1 MGHGKEVSLAGYRMT
16 AITSNKSIL
25 NLLHPLTLSY
35 GFGDISKD
43 TIGQEEW
50 GDWSTFR
57 FSDTEAPGI

>member
-1 MGHGKEVSLAGYRMT
+1 MT